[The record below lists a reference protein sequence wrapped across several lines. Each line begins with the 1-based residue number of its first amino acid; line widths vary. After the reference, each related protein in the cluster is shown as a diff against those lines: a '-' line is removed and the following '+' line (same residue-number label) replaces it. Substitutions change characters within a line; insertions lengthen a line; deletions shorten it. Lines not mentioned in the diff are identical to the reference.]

1 MSFANIMVTVDVNLQ
16 TFKKFIGFVLNFLKE
31 HIHKILVE
39 DWTFNIF
46 IYIIII
52 VCLIDTYLSCWVL
65 TRDYIEGS
73 L

>member
-52 VCLIDTYLSCWVL
+52 VCLAV
-65 TRDYIEGS
+65 GS
-73 L
+73 